1 MSQTSKSGTTDGALD
16 DSGEASY
23 TSHGKDLNFQQT
35 VPKTV
40 APKEF
45 RRLKKGVTLD
55 RSVDI
60 YDSDED
66 VDEEEG
72 QLTIRGDSQN
82 IVKQSVAIAKQS
94 QG

>member
-1 MSQTSKSGTTDGALD
+1 MSQSSKSRNTNGALD

-23 TSHGKDLNFQQT
+23 TSHGKDLNFQRT
-35 VPKTV
+35 SKTD
-40 APKEF
+40 APKDF

-55 RSVDI
+55 RSVDL
-60 YDSDED
+60 YDSDND
-66 VDEEEG
+66 DDDDDEG

-82 IVKQSVAIAKQS
+82 IVKPSVRS